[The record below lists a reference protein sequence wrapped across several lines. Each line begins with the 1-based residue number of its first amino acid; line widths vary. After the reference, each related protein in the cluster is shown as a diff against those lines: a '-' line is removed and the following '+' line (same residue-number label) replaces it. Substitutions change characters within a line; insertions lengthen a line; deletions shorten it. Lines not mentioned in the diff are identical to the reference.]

1 MPSRG
6 RVVPNQQLQNTI
18 LEMIARG
25 DGLKETVDYL
35 CLSVEKMFPDL
46 VCSVLLLDDGCVR
59 HLSGPSLPGF
69 YTQAIDGTRI
79 GPSVGSCG
87 TAAYTG
93 VPVVV
98 TDIET
103 HPYWEHYRS
112 KALQA
117 GLRACWSTP
126 MLSSGKV
133 LGTFAFYYKVPR
145 DPSPEEERI
154 VAACVHLCALAIE
167 RDQRVAERQRL
178 AQTDAL
184 TQLPNRSSFNEAI
197 AQLEKGSSTWGLL
210 LADVDNLKLIN
221 DRFGHLAGDD
231 LIRAIAERAS
241 DLGEGCRAFRLGG
254 DEFAIL
260 IDCEDRSGLVAAA
273 ERLIASMK
281 TPVMCFGQPILP
293 SITIGGD
300 LTASDKTPQQVHQNA
315 DYALYHAKER
325 RRGGFIEYV
334 SGLGSTIARRF
345 RAIQDLSDALQDGRI
360 DAFYQPVIDL
370 ATGRVSGLEALCRM
384 QTRNGEVLAAGYFH
398 EAMRDGQVAYELTRR
413 MMETVAADA
422 GRWLAAGV
430 EFGRVGL
437 NISGMDLYCGGLC
450 ERLTETFGAHGVPLG
465 KVTVEVTE
473 SVYLDQ
479 RDQTVAQEIAE
490 IRSAGMFIALDDFGT
505 GFASLTHLLSVPVD
519 ILKIDRTFVQR
530 VANEQAGAVIIR
542 GLIDIAHGL
551 GIRVVAEGIETEE
564 QARSLAAFGCQRGQ
578 GFLFSRPLDRQ
589 ATLAFLEQRR
599 PPLAATPV
607 TG

>member
-1 MPSRG
+1 
-6 RVVPNQQLQNTI
+6 
-18 LEMIARG
+18 MIARG

-35 CLSVEKMFPDL
+35 CLRVEEMFSDI
-46 VCSVLLLDDGCVR
+46 VCSALLLDDNDCLR
-59 HLSGPSLPGF
+59 HLSGPSLPSI
-69 YTQAIDGTRI
+69 YTQAIDGTHI
-79 GPSVGSCG
+79 GPAVGSCG

-93 VPVVV
+93 VPVEV
-98 TDIET
+98 TDIES
-103 HPYWEHYRS
+103 HPDWTGF
-112 KALQA
+112 KLLALSA

-126 MLSSGKV
+126 ILSSDKV
-133 LGTFAFYYKVPR
+133 LGTFAFYYRVPR
-145 DPSPEEERI
+145 GPSEDEKRI

-184 TQLPNRSSFNEAI
+184 TQLPNRGSFNEAI
-197 AQLEKGSSTWGLL
+197 ARLERGSSTWGLL

-231 LIRAIAERAS
+231 LIRAVAERAS
-241 DLGEGCRAFRLGG
+241 DLGEGSRAFRLGG
-254 DEFAIL
+254 DEFAI
-260 IDCEDRSGLVAAA
+260 IVDCPNRNGLVATA
-273 ERLIASMK
+273 ERLIGSMK
-281 TPVMCFGQPILP
+281 TPVMCFGQPIMP
-293 SITIGGD
+293 SVTVGGD
-300 LTASDKTPQQVHQNA
+300 LSTGDKTPQQVHQNA

-325 RRGGFIEYV
+325 RRGGFVEYV
-334 SGLGSTIARRF
+334 SGLGSAIARRY
-345 RAIQDLSDALQDGRI
+345 RAIQDLSDALQDNRI
-360 DAFYQPVIDL
+360 EAFYQPIIDL
-370 ATGRVSGLEALCRM
+370 TSGQVSGLEALCRM
-384 QTRNGEVLAAGYFH
+384 RTKTGDILAAGYFH

-413 MMETVAADA
+413 MMETVAADTR
-422 GRWLAAGV
+422 RWLEAGA
-430 EFGRVGL
+430 EFGRVAI

-450 ERLTETFGAHGVPLG
+450 ERLKNTFGAHGVPLS
-465 KVTVEVTE
+465 KLTVEVTE

-490 IRSAGMFIALDDFGT
+490 IRSAGVFVALDDFGT

-519 ILKIDRTFVQR
+519 ILKIDRSLVQR

-564 QARSLAAFGCQRGQ
+564 QARSLATFGCQQGQ

-589 ATLAFLEQRR
+589 ATLTFLEQRR
-599 PPLAATPV
+599 PPLFAMPV
-607 TG
+607 AG